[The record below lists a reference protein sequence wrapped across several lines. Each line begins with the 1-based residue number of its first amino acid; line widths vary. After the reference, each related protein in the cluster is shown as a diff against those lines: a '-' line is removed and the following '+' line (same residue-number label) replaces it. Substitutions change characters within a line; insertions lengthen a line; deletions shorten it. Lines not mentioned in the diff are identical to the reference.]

1 MFHRCGHPVAL
12 SRGRQGMEETF
23 FERERGQVVQCSC
36 CSRSLAELNPLAPS
50 LPSCNVPPIRDR
62 RHPHFLQRRRRPRPP
77 LSPSFLPG
85 GLPACLPLPL
95 SFSFNSRLILLFCI
109 TKDKSNLDLSPLPL
123 LSAKN
128 GRPSD
133 RPTVRPSV
141 RFRGRGTT
149 SWLSAVA
156 AARAILRSISLHSVA
171 LPSLRVEREGGVL

>member
-1 MFHRCGHPVAL
+1 MK
-12 SRGRQGMEETF
+12 ETF

-62 RHPHFLQRRRRPRPP
+62 RHPHFLQR
-77 LSPSFLPG
+77 SPSLLPG

-95 SFSFNSRLILLFCI
+95 SSNSRLILLFCI

-128 GRPSD
+128 GRPPSEERPSD
-133 RPTVRPSV
+133 RATDRPSV
-141 RFRGRGTT
+141 RFCGRGTT
-149 SWLSAVA
+149 SWLSAVAA

-171 LPSLRVEREGGVL
+171 LPSLRVERGGGVL

>member
-1 MFHRCGHPVAL
+1 
-12 SRGRQGMEETF
+12 MEETF

-128 GRPSD
+128 GRPPSEERPSD
-133 RPTVRPSV
+133 RATDRPSV
-141 RFRGRGTT
+141 RFCGRGTT
-149 SWLSAVA
+149 SGLSAVA
-156 AARAILRSISLHSVA
+156 AAPPEQFSVPFLFTLSPFPLFELNEKEEYFDPVLRAS
-171 LPSLRVEREGGVL
+171 